1 VQTAQPQRSG
11 NRVVEISIRGQ
22 ADCFE
27 KG

>member
-1 VQTAQPQRSG
+1 MAQPQRSG

-27 KG
+27 RG